1 MSLRLA
7 ALVAGAVLAAVA
19 LGLVGV
25 AVLDVADASRGDHRA
40 AASPVVESQPE
51 RHARPVGVRVGEA
64 ILGVADERAYL
75 DALRIAKAAAAPGQP
90 EPRVIELRA
99 EAMVILAGLVRGDG
113 DRALRARAANL
124 LGVLFFE
131 DAKLQQNPR
140 RSLENALFAFQDA
153 VRLDPSDVR
162 AKANLELLATI
173 PAGTKLRQP
182 QAPGAEASA
191 SPAAPTG
198 Y

>member
-1 MSLRLA
+1 MSIRLIAFVVA
-7 ALVAGAVLAAVA
+7 AAVGAVA

-25 AVLDVADASRGDHRA
+25 AVLDVADDARADHRA
-40 AASPVVESQPE
+40 AASPAVERDPA
-51 RHARPVGVRVGEA
+51 RHSRPAGVRVGET

-75 DALRIAKAAAAPGQP
+75 DALRLAKAASSDGRP
-90 EPRVIELRA
+90 EPRAIGLRA
-99 EAMVILAGLVRGDG
+99 EAMVILAELVRGDA
-113 DRALRARAANL
+113 DPALRARAANL
-124 LGVLFFE
+124 LGVLYFE

-153 VRLDPSDVR
+153 VRLDPDDAR

-173 PAGTKLRQP
+173 PANTKLREP

>member
-1 MSLRLA
+1 MTLRLA
-7 ALVAGAVLAAVA
+7 ALVTGAVLAAVA

-25 AVLDVADASRGDHRA
+25 AVLDVADASRADHRA
-40 AASPVVESQPE
+40 AASPVVESQPG
-51 RHARPVGVRVGEA
+51 RHARPAGVRVGEA

-75 DALRIAKAAAAPGQP
+75 DALRLAKAAAAPGQP
-90 EPRVIELRA
+90 EPRAIELRA

-153 VRLDPSDVR
+153 VRLDPTDVR